1 MQQIL
6 ELYKKKL
13 PHVERVNMSFAFEA
27 KKVKI
32 RALPKDILVVDMHMG
47 EQVSNGGI
55 FIASDDG
62 KAHGV
67 KPRWAKVYKV
77 GSEIDFVKEGQW
89 ILIEH
94 GRWTRKIK
102 INDGDGDKE
111 FQKVETK
118 SVIAVA
124 DERPNDFY
132 IGQEFESLSSNIR
145 PEDFINQ

>member
-1 MQQIL
+1 MATQ
-6 ELYKKKL
+6 
-13 PHVERVNMSFAFEA
+13 FEA
-27 KKVKI
+27 RQMQV
-32 RALPKDILVVDMHMG
+32 RPLSKDLLVIDMDMG
-47 EQVSNGGI
+47 EQVTAGGI
-55 FIASDDG
+55 VIKSDDG

-77 GSEIDFVKEGQW
+77 GEDCEIDVKVGQW

-102 INDGDGDKE
+102 IDDGEGEKE
-111 FQKVETK
+111 FQKVEVK

-132 IGQEFESLSSNIR
+132 IGQEFSNGSSMNIN
-145 PEDFINQ
+145 PEDFMPGNMSRIG